1 MLRNLAFP
9 FLFLALTSNAQ
20 LNKTGNSGWS
30 IGMNAGAGV
39 GYRTLYANREDF
51 TTASIL
57 LSRDSREEPRVAI
70 AGSFRIARQ
79 FSKRFGFEAGV
90 GYHQLGWQYG
100 SDLSELTFGDLI
112 DPRRGFIY
120 ATDTEVPVEASFI
133 DIFHYIEVPLAFTV
147 TLGRGK
153 LRSVS
158 AVGIA
163 PSFLVTANAVA
174 DYIYANGRTERSRY
188 EPVGAFKTLNAV
200 PFFSTGLAIKA
211 GSRWELRLQPT
222 VRYGL
227 VDIIDAPVT
236 AKVYSGTLEAGVRL
250 AL

>member
-1 MLRNLAFP
+1 MILS
-9 FLFLALTSNAQ
+9 LTAKAQ

-30 IGMNAGAGV
+30 IGVNAGAGV
-39 GYRTLYANREDF
+39 GYRTLYTNQS
-51 TTASIL
+51 SIATETIKL
-57 LSRDSREEPRVAI
+57 TRDGREEPRVAI
-70 AGSFRIARQ
+70 SASFRIARQ

-90 GYHQLGWQYG
+90 GYHQTGWQYG

-120 ATDTEVPVEASFI
+120 ATDTEVPVEATFI
-133 DIFHYIEVPLAFTV
+133 DIFHYLEVPLAFTV

-158 AVGIA
+158 AIGIA
-163 PSFLVTANAVA
+163 PSFLVTANAVT
-174 DYIYANGRTERSRY
+174 DYIYGDGRTERSRY
-188 EPVGAFKTLNAV
+188 EPVESYKTLNMI
-200 PFFSTGLAIKA
+200 PFFSTGLAIRS
-211 GSRWELRLQPT
+211 GTRWEFRLQPT

-227 VDIIDAPVT
+227 IDIIDAPIT
-236 AKVYSGTLEAGVRL
+236 AKIYSGTLEAGVRL

>member
-1 MLRNLAFP
+1 MLRL
-9 FLFLALTSNAQ
+9 FLFPLLLLSLTTSAQ
-20 LNKTGNSGWS
+20 LNKTGDSGWS
-30 IGMNAGAGV
+30 LGLNAGAGL
-39 GYRTLYANREDF
+39 GYRTLY
-51 TTASIL
+51 TTQSSFITEAIKL
-57 LSRDSREEPRVAI
+57 ERDSREDPRVAV
-70 AGSFRIARQ
+70 AASFRAARQ
-79 FSKRFGFEAGV
+79 FSKRFGFEAGL
-90 GYHQLGWQYG
+90 GYHQAGWQYG

-120 ATDTEVPVEASFI
+120 ATDTEVPVEATFI

-163 PSFLVTANAVA
+163 PSFLITANAVA
-174 DYIYANGRTERSRY
+174 DYIYGDGRSERSRY
-188 EPVGAFKTLNAV
+188 ETAGNYNTFNMV
-200 PFFSTGLAIKA
+200 PFFSTGLAIRA

-227 VDIIDAPVT
+227 FDIIDAPIT
-236 AKVYSGTLEAGVRL
+236 ARIYSGTLEAGVRL

>member
-1 MLRNLAFP
+1 MLRT
-9 FLFLALTSNAQ
+9 FLLPLVLLSLTAQ
-20 LNKTGNSGWS
+20 AQVKKTGNSGWR
-30 IGMNAGAGV
+30 IGLNAGAGV
-39 GYRTLYANREDF
+39 GYRTLYTNQSNF
-51 TTASIL
+51 TTEAIK
-57 LSRDSREEPRVAI
+57 LSRDSREKPRVAI
-70 AGSFRIARQ
+70 SGSFRIARQ

-90 GYHQLGWQYG
+90 GYHQTGWQYG
-100 SDLSELTFGDLI
+100 SDLTELTFGDLI

-174 DYIYANGRTERSRY
+174 DYIYADGRTERSRY
-188 EPVGAFKTLNAV
+188 EPVGAYKTFNAV
-200 PFFSTGLAIKA
+200 PFFSTGLAIAA

-227 VDIIDAPVT
+227 IDIIDAPLT
-236 AKVYSGTLEAGVRL
+236 AKIYSGTVEAGVRL